1 MFNAIGYFLIYILAL
16 LAISMTVGFAWFLIV
31 RRAISIDR
39 KAAMRRIEERRE
51 LNGLATKN
59 KIDL

>member
-1 MFNAIGYFLIYILAL
+1 MFNAIGYLLIYILAL

-31 RRAISIDR
+31 GRSMSIER
-39 KAAMRRIEERRE
+39 KAAMKRIEERRE
-51 LNGLATKN
+51 LNGLATKH